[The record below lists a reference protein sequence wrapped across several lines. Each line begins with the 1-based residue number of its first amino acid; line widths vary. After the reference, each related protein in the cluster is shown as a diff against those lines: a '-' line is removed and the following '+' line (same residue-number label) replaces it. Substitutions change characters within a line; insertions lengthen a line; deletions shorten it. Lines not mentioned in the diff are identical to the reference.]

1 VTPEPETSKDLST
14 RGATVRIPELLVFL
28 ITLYQGL
35 ILLRAILSWFTSPN
49 SGNQLT
55 DLLNRLTDP
64 VLEPLR
70 KALPTTG
77 GIDVS
82 PLIALIGLELIK
94 RILT

>member
-1 VTPEPETSKDLST
+1 M
-14 RGATVRIPELLVFL
+14 RIAELLVLL
-28 ITLYQGL
+28 ITLYQGV

-55 DLLNRLTDP
+55 DLLTRLTDP

-70 KALPTTG
+70 KALPATG
-77 GIDVS
+77 GIDMS
-82 PLIALIGLELIK
+82 PLIALIGLELVK

>member
-1 VTPEPETSKDLST
+1 
-14 RGATVRIPELLVFL
+14 VRIVELLVFL

-55 DLLNRLTDP
+55 DLLTRLTDP

-70 KALPTTG
+70 KALPATG
-77 GIDVS
+77 SIDVS

>member
-1 VTPEPETSKDLST
+1 
-14 RGATVRIPELLVFL
+14 VRIPELLLFL

-35 ILLRAILSWFTSPN
+35 ILLRAVLSWFTSPN

>member
-1 VTPEPETSKDLST
+1 
-14 RGATVRIPELLVFL
+14 VRIVELLVFL

-55 DLLNRLTDP
+55 DLLTRLTDP

-70 KALPTTG
+70 KALPATG

>member
-1 VTPEPETSKDLST
+1 M
-14 RGATVRIPELLVFL
+14 RITELLVFL

-35 ILLRAILSWFTSPN
+35 ILLRAIMSWFTSPN
-49 SGNQLT
+49 SGNQFT
-55 DLLNRLTDP
+55 DLLTRLTDP

-70 KALPTTG
+70 KALPATG

>member
-1 VTPEPETSKDLST
+1 
-14 RGATVRIPELLVFL
+14 VRIAELLVLL
-28 ITLYQGL
+28 ITLYQGV

-55 DLLNRLTDP
+55 DLLTRLTDP

-70 KALPTTG
+70 KALPATG
-77 GIDVS
+77 GIDMS
-82 PLIALIGLELIK
+82 PLIALIGLELVK